1 MPCGKPVDKSKANKK
16 VAKTMKQ
23 KPASGGAMSK
33 LSRGKY

>member
-16 VAKTMKQ
+16 VAKILKQ
-23 KPASGGAMSK
+23 KPAKDGAMSK